1 MNRIQREWKMHEWE
15 RILVQNGWY
24 KHRSGKGSH
33 QIWTNGK
40 AKMAVPRKLNSMIAL
55 RLIKEHNIVV
65 G

>member
-1 MNRIQREWKMHEWE
+1 MHEWE